1 MEDEVKPEIV
11 AAWWIGVGVAVLAS
25 VIASV
30 FSYRLGKRQNRNQ
43 DLHARRVEVTTT
55 IRGKIQEI
63 SAVIEGIIAHYEHYE
78 LGEEVKRLIEVRIQN
93 IGELE
98 EYYKSNEPWLTQ
110 EASRVVEASVADGHI
125 LPAAFARLSARG
137 ATSGAIY
144 EPDIAELRE
153 IADKFRTHLA
163 ELDKEVRKVVGTQRP
178 WWRRIFGR

>member
-1 MEDEVKPEIV
+1 LEDEVKPELV
-11 AAWWIGVGVAVLAS
+11 AAWWIGIGVGVLAW
-25 VIASV
+25 VITSG
-30 FSYRLGKRQNRNQ
+30 FFYRLGNRLNRNQ

-63 SAVIEGIIAHYEHYE
+63 SAVIEGIIAHYEHYG
-78 LGEEVKRLIEVRIQN
+78 LGEEEKRLIEVH

-125 LPAAFARLSARG
+125 LPTTFARLSARG
-137 ATSGAIY
+137 ATSGAVY

-178 WWRRIFGR
+178 WWRGILGR